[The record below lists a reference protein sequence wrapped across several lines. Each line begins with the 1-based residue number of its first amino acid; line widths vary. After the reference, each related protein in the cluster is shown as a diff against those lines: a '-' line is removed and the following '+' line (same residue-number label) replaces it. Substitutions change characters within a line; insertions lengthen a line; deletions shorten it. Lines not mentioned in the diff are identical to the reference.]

1 MTDTREALSQAGSQ
15 WWPEFRWADAE
26 LRRGA
31 FHLVLTAPDGPTL
44 RAALGRDGRDRS
56 RREAD
61 SLAALEGVL
70 PEVATPRVLAGP
82 RRVESADVWATTL
95 STVPGSPADDLTS
108 CSSERLAQYA
118 ELLRA
123 LRRSMP
129 GSRGS
134 LAPVRAWCGGDRWP
148 GIVNRELAP
157 QLGTSAADVAEVQG
171 QRVLDV
177 ERTVAPTLCHGDFG
191 PHNILWE
198 GDAVASVIGWDH
210 ACIGDPAI
218 DLAPLISFHG
228 ASALRTLAPEEETR
242 RAMIH
247 RSTLPLQVAAAAH
260 LAGLEQLRDHAL
272 ANFERRVVKG
282 TLFDPEG
289 GRTDWPGA
297 PTAGGRR
304 LRPTIGPSGRAEGRG

>member
-1 MTDTREALSQAGSQ
+1 MTATKNALIDAGSR
-15 WWPEFRWADAE
+15 WWPEFSWADAE

-82 RRVESADVWATTL
+82 RRVASVDLWVTTL

-108 CSSERLAQYA
+108 NSNERLAQYG

-123 LRRSMP
+123 LCRSTLGRR
-129 GSRGS
+129 GL
-134 LAPVRAWCGGDRWP
+134 LAPVRAWCGGGRWP
-148 GIVNRELAP
+148 SIVSRELAP
-157 QLGTSAADVAEVQG
+157 LMGQPAADVAEVQV

-177 ERTVAPTLCHGDFG
+177 ERDVAPTLCHGDFG
-191 PHNILWE
+191 AHNILWA
-198 GDAVASVIGWDH
+198 GDAAVSVIDWDH

-228 ASALRTLAPEEETR
+228 ASALCTLASAEEIR
-242 RAMIH
+242 RAKIH
-247 RSTLPLQVAAAAH
+247 RATLPLQVAAAAH
-260 LAGLEQLRDHAL
+260 LAGLEPLRDHAL
-272 ANFERRVVKG
+272 ANFERRIAEQ
-282 TLFDPEG
+282 TLFDPDGDHEPA
-289 GRTDWPGA
+289 TD
-297 PTAGGRR
+297 
-304 LRPTIGPSGRAEGRG
+304 IGPAARPR